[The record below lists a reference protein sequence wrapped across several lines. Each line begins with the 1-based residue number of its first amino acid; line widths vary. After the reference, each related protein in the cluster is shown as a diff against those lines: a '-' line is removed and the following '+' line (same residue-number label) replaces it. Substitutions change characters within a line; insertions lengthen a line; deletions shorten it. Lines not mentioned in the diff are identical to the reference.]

1 MRPAII
7 HYGNKNESRRSE
19 CSFARVIVVAGF
31 ISVQLTTNSDDK
43 KPEKGKKKKKEKREE
58 EKKDTIMNSLSLS
71 LSLSSF
77 SLVLPRTYRG
87 FLRNTKAMI
96 RQDVAL

>member
-19 CSFARVIVVAGF
+19 RSFARVIVVAVF
-31 ISVQLTTNSDDK
+31 ISVQLTGNSDDK
-43 KPEKGKKKKKEKREE
+43 KAKKGEREKKKKK
-58 EKKDTIMNSLSLS
+58 DITMHSLSLS
-71 LSLSSF
+71 LSHST
-77 SLVLPRTYRG
+77 RTYHG
-87 FLRNTKAMI
+87 VLRNTKAMI